1 MRVIVCFLVGK
12 YFEGVEGY
20 KYLVE
25 SVVDVVDSASVVGRV
40 VAADV
45 GLMEDLTGR
54 LCGGGGGFLP
64 ARIHR

>member
-1 MRVIVCFLVGK
+1 MT
-12 YFEGVEGY
+12 
-20 KYLVE
+20 YLVE

-54 LCGGGGGFLP
+54 LCGEGGFRPIWKYSVLML
-64 ARIHR
+64 ALLS